1 MTSNGVTV
9 GMRQCLL
16 SVGSKDKD
24 NPLVREVAMDP
35 IAAATSLAW
44 KGSMGEMMRGKS
56 EGPRKYVNK

>member
-16 SVGSKDKD
+16 SVVCKDQD

-44 KGSMGEMMRGKS
+44 NGSMGGDDERAI
-56 EGPRKYVNK
+56 RKTPKICK